1 MLEENEE
8 ITGQDI
14 KESETE
20 SGIDIDEIDYHCT
33 GYLIHW
39 QQPRTEFAG
48 LSYGTIAVLNYQLWT
63 MT

>member
-14 KESETE
+14 QETE
-20 SGIDIDEIDYHCT
+20 TELGIDTDEIDYHYT

-39 QQPRTEFAG
+39 
-48 LSYGTIAVLNYQLWT
+48 
-63 MT
+63 